1 MQPQCCSKCAARGKA
16 LNVLMIGSERRDE
29 FRDATRLCKRGHSVI
44 VVNPRES
51 VSARRFA
58 NAGGTFIRRTIER
71 LPLPLG
77 PFDLICESY
86 PYTVA
91 RVECFCED
99 TPCPVWSS
107 ARAIRAYAMPR
118 LRRLAPD
125 GRWVVFT
132 ESPGFACALRSIV
145 PRDGIIQ
152 QKFSVRIVSL
162 TNAEAPQSLYPRLT
176 TRFKVI
182 VQRHPAESHRTS
194 SVLARKTYS

>member
-1 MQPQCCSKCAARGKA
+1 MQPQCCSTFAARAKA
-16 LNVLMIGSERRDE
+16 LNVLMVGSERLDE
-29 FRDATRLCKRGHSVI
+29 FQDAMRLCKLGHSVV
-44 VVNPRES
+44 VVNPREGA
-51 VSARRFA
+51 SARRFA
-58 NAGGTFIRRTIER
+58 NAGGTFIRKTIER

-107 ARAIRAYAMPR
+107 ARGIRAYAMPR
-118 LRRLAPD
+118 LRRLAPR
-125 GRWVVFT
+125 GRWIVFT

-145 PRDGIIQ
+145 PRDSIIQ
-152 QKFSVRIVSL
+152 QNFSVRIVPL

-182 VQRHPAESHRTS
+182 FQRHPAESHRTN
-194 SVLARKTYS
+194 SVPARKAYS